1 MTIPT
6 RERNI
11 IESLGLKT
19 TKKSL
24 REELKPGGRLYML
37 NPWNS
42 SGTPRNYGWKGFVK
56 LCSLVGVGVMPEH
69 TEQYKK
75 GEASRRVKSIGE
87 LTVRQLLKPCRFCEG
102 KLSAGLDGHGIKVQ
116 CSGCQRIFRK
126 LSDLKP
132 SPQNPTSDPK

>member
-6 RERNI
+6 RERNV

-56 LCSLVGVGVMPEH
+56 LCSLVGVDVMPEH

-75 GEASRRVKSIGE
+75 GELQGVSSPLGIDRKAITQAMPILRRKTISRIRRTRNKGPMLWMPTNIQE
-87 LTVRQLLKPCRFCEG
+87 TVRP
-102 KLSAGLDGHGIKVQ
+102 
-116 CSGCQRIFRK
+116 
-126 LSDLKP
+126 
-132 SPQNPTSDPK
+132 